1 MQENN
6 DLRNIRKNYELDQ
19 LLETNIDKNPFV
31 QFTKWFEVVIK
42 KKLLEPNAMILA
54 TSTKTGIPS
63 VRAVLLK
70 EFDEKGFKFYT
81 NYGSRKGRELD
92 ENPFASVLFLWLE
105 LERQVRIE
113 GKIVKLSRKESLEYF
128 NQRPIKSRYG
138 ALASNQSEIIADRK
152 TLEER
157 FYLLQKKYG
166 NNPPMPKN
174 WGGYKLIPNKFE
186 FWQGRRDRLHDRI
199 CYEKSRS
206 GWKIFR
212 LQP

>member
-6 DLRNIRKNYELDQ
+6 DLRSLRKNYELDQ
-19 LLETNIDKNPFV
+19 LLESNIDKDPFV
-31 QFTKWFEVVIK
+31 QFAKWFEVVIK
-42 KKLLEPNAMILA
+42 EKLLEPNAMILA
-54 TSTKTGIPS
+54 TATKNGIPS

-70 EFDEKGFKFYT
+70 EFDNKGFKFYT
-81 NYGSRKGRELD
+81 NYKSRKGIEIA
-92 ENPFASVLFLWLE
+92 ENPFASALFLWLE
-105 LERQVRIE
+105 LERQIRIE

-128 NQRPIKSRYG
+128 NLRPLKSRYG
-138 ALASNQSEIIADRK
+138 ALASNQSEITNDRK
-152 TLEER
+152 TLEQR
-157 FYLLQKKYG
+157 FLELQKKYG
-166 NNPPMPKN
+166 DNPPMPGS

-206 GWKIFR
+206 GWKIYR

>member
-70 EFDEKGFKFYT
+70 EYDHKGFKFFT
-81 NYGSRKGRELD
+81 NYGSKKGRELA
-92 ENPFASVLFLWLE
+92 ENPFASVLFLWLQ

-138 ALASNQSEIIADRK
+138 ALASNQSEIIVDRK

-157 FYLLQKKYG
+157 FFLLQKKYG
-166 NNPPMPKN
+166 DNPPMPKN

-199 CYEKSRS
+199 CYEKTRS
-206 GWKIFR
+206 GWKIYR